1 MAVHFH
7 NEQVNFT
14 LRKKLILNTWI
25 KETSLEYGKSVSDI
39 NIIFT
44 NDEFLLEMNQ
54 KFLKHD
60 FYTDILTFDYSKD
73 EIISGDIYISI
84 DRVKENSY
92 SYDVSF
98 NDELKRVIIH
108 GILHLCGYKDNS
120 ETERTVMRNLEDT
133 ALLNVK
139 ELLIV

>member
-7 NEQVNFT
+7 NEQISFT